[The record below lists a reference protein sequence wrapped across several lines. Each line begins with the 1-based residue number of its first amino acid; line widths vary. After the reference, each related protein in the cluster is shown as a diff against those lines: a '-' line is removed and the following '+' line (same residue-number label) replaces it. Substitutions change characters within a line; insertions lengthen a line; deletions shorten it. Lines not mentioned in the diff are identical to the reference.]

1 MTSLLLI
8 VSDDA
13 VEALYKKAAHD
24 YMCIEYT
31 KRSPIFPL
39 IRTADKQIGSL
50 TEISHGCA
58 VLAYDE
64 GTGIERDFTVRL
76 NPQLPAGWS
85 YGCSP
90 TWYQASSDPTRIQ
103 TALVCP
109 TDASTSL
116 PDDFPHVVEII
127 SNTTN
132 PWYSVTIKTGEH
144 SASTSAPSPPP

>member
-8 VSDDA
+8 VRS
-13 VEALYKKAAHD
+13 ENESLYKKAAHD

-31 KRSPIFPL
+31 KRPPVFPL
-39 IRTADKQIGSL
+39 IRTAHKQIGSL

-58 VLAYDE
+58 ILAYDE
-64 GTGIERDFTVRL
+64 ETGTERGYTVRL

-90 TWYQASSDPTRIQ
+90 TWYQASSDAAKIQ

-109 TDASTSL
+109 LDPSATL
-116 PDDFPHVVEII
+116 PEDFPHILEII

-132 PWYSVTIKTGEH
+132 PWYSVTVKTCYG
-144 SASTSAPSPPP
+144 

>member
-8 VSDDA
+8 VSDDR

-31 KRSPIFPL
+31 KRSPIFSL
-39 IRTADKQIGSL
+39 IRTAHKQIGSL
-50 TEISHGCA
+50 TEINHGCA
-58 VLAYDE
+58 ILAYDE
-64 GTGIERDFTVRL
+64 GIERDFTVRL

-90 TWYQASSDPTRIQ
+90 TWYQASSDATRIQ

-109 TDASTSL
+109 LDPATSL

-132 PWYSVTIKTGEH
+132 PWYSVTIKTDEH
-144 SASTSAPSPPP
+144 SVSTSVHAHPP